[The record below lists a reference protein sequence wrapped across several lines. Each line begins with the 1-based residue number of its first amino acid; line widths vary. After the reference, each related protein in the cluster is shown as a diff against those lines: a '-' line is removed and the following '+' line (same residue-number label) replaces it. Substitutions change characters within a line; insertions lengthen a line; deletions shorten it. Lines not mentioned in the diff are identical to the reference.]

1 MRRFAARRLV
11 KRVNNSEREKQPN
24 NADDQGEDSQ
34 SGTKGIHCS
43 LGMYLSW
50 IFLRVKTF
58 TAAGNHVASALFP
71 SQPRQRTAKS
81 DGEPDLKRF

>member
-43 LGMYLSW
+43 LGMCLSW

-58 TAAGNHVASALFP
+58 TAAGIMSRPPYSRHSRG
-71 SQPRQRTAKS
+71 SGQRS
-81 DGEPDLKRF
+81 PMVSLI